1 VVNLSTPSSKIDH
14 VRDLPLIH
22 PEDASG
28 ATAVVLAAA
37 QELFGITPN
46 LTKAMA
52 NSPAALRGYLEFH
65 RVLGEG
71 RLTRALRERI
81 ALLVAQEH
89 ECDYCLSEHTY
100 RATRTA
106 GLTAAQASDAR
117 AGRADEPR
125 EAAVLAFAAALVRAR
140 GAVDDGQLDTA
151 HAAGLTAEDIVEI
164 TADVALNVFANY
176 LALAARV
183 DVDWPLVRPTSA
195 EHDAP
200 GKGNP

>member
-1 VVNLSTPSSKIDH
+1 M
-14 VRDLPLIH
+14 IH

-28 ATAVVLAAA
+28 AAADVLAAA
-37 QELFGITPN
+37 QELLGITPN

-52 NSPAALRGYLEFH
+52 NSPAALRGYLDFH
-65 RVLGEG
+65 RVLGQG
-71 RLTRALRERI
+71 RLPGALRERI

-106 GLTAAQASDAR
+106 GLTAAQAADAR

-125 EAAVLAFAAALVRAR
+125 DAAVLAFAVALVRAR
-140 GAVDDGQLDTA
+140 GAVDDGQLA
-151 HAAGLTAEDIVEI
+151 AARAAGLTAEEIVEV

-176 LALAARV
+176 LSLAARV
-183 DVDWPLVRPTSA
+183 EVDWPLVRPAGTGS
-195 EHDAP
+195 EAP
-200 GKGNP
+200 RKGKP